1 MPAHRF
7 LPGLAAGVLLLS
19 PAPLAAQRDLVT
31 PRDRVLIGQMIE
43 NLQQALN
50 THDPE
55 AWVAEFM
62 PNARFI
68 NREGRVI
75 EGRRAIRTS
84 ATDSFSGFLKGAQS
98 VFRIDRIVP
107 LGDDFA
113 LVDATHFVRNVRD
126 IPTWAAPTGPGTYQ
140 TRARYVAQRASTTD
154 WQVLAMQI
162 TPIRPVRQAS
172 R

>member
-1 MPAHRF
+1 MPAQHF
-7 LPGLAAGVLLLS
+7 LPGLAAGLLLLS
-19 PAPLAAQRDLVT
+19 SPPAAAQADHVT
-31 PRDRVLIGQMIE
+31 PRDRVLIGQMVE

-68 NREGRVI
+68 NRDGRII
-75 EGRRAIRTS
+75 EGRQAIRAS

-98 VFRIDRIVP
+98 LFRIDRVVP
-107 LGDDFA
+107 LGNDFA
-113 LVDATHFVRNVRD
+113 LVDATHFVRNVRN
-126 IPTWAAPTGPGTYQ
+126 IPSWAAPTGPGTYQ
-140 TRARYVAQRASTTD
+140 TRARYIAQRASTTD

-162 TPIRPVRQAS
+162 TPIRPVTQAS

>member
-1 MPAHRF
+1 MPARRL
-7 LPGLAAGVLLLS
+7 LPGLAAGVLLLCS
-19 PAPLAAQRDLVT
+19 APGAAQTDHVS
-31 PRDRVLIGQMIE
+31 PRDRILIGQMIE
-43 NLQQALN
+43 NLQEALN
-50 THDPE
+50 THDPA

-68 NREGRVI
+68 NREGQVI
-75 EGRRAIRTS
+75 QGRDAIRAS

-98 VFRIDRIVP
+98 LFRIDRILP
-107 LGDDFA
+107 LGEDYA
-113 LVDATHFVRNVRD
+113 LVDATHFVRNVRN
-126 IPTWAAPTGPGTYQ
+126 IPSWAAPTGPGTYQ
-140 TRARYVAQRASTTD
+140 TRARYVAQRASQTD